1 MIVRCKMVQCPYYND
16 QGFCAKKTVLTIDE
30 NGMCSVLWRR
40 GQQKILQTPFTEDRY
55 PKEEI
60 IVLNVIKKQ
69 KAEEV
74 EDAKDQSKK
83 SVTEET
89 ASQNLNE
96 QTIEKK
102 NDEKQK
108 IQKNDENENNGS
120 SE

>member
-1 MIVRCKMVQCPYYND
+1 MIVRCKMAQCPYYND

-40 GQQKILQTPFTEDRY
+40 GQQRMLQTPFTEDRY

-60 IVLNVIKKQ
+60 TVLNVIKKQ

-74 EDAKDQSKK
+74 ENAEDQSKK
-83 SVTEET
+83 SQTDNP
-89 ASQNLNE
+89 AFKDLNE
-96 QTIEKK
+96 QTIEKT

-108 IQKNDENENNGS
+108 VQKNDEGESKGS